1 MFSQI
6 TIKDLTLAYGEKVVL
21 DTISL
26 RITQGQLTAI
36 AGVSGQGKTSLA
48 QLLLKRQQA
57 TSGYILFDDVD
68 SKEVSM
74 DSLNQQLLYVSDQST
89 LLNRSIYDNLTLA
102 ANLSKKEVL
111 EWIDQHGLLTFINWL
126 PDGLDTLVGEN
137 GNLLSPG
144 QRQQVICAR
153 ALLSQRSLYIFDEAT
168 SSLDAENERIIDGL
182 IEQLAKKAIVIVI
195 THKMSRLKRADQVL
209 F

>member
-1 MFSQI
+1 M
-6 TIKDLTLAYGEKVVL
+6 
-21 DTISL
+21 
-26 RITQGQLTAI
+26 
-36 AGVSGQGKTSLA
+36 
-48 QLLLKRQQA
+48 
-57 TSGYILFDDVD
+57 
-68 SKEVSM
+68 
-74 DSLNQQLLYVSDQST
+74 
-89 LLNRSIYDNLTLA
+89 
-102 ANLSKKEVL
+102 L